1 MRRTAYVFLA
11 LLVLADASLRC
22 PIAAVPATTSHN
34 QAQTSTRAPI
44 SGLTTMN
51 SVDAERVGK
60 LFDTS
65 NPTLNAYANPNT
77 KGVTFRTSWADVEPA
92 DGTYDFSKLDTVF
105 ANAEKNGKWVA
116 LILIPGFGT
125 PSWALKGVQTVSM
138 PIRYGAGSLSGTPL
152 PLPVPWDSTYLT
164 RWFAFLQ
171 AIGNRYESH
180 ASFRMIAAAGPT
192 SVSAEMSL
200 PDSPD
205 DLIQWKNA
213 GYTSQKYEDAWKQ
226 TFSAYASTFPNQY
239 FSLALY
245 PGLPIPHKGER
256 TATREKVIGL
266 GMQYPSQFAL
276 EEDGLNANKST
287 TMFGYTTVMAN
298 IGQATTGFGMTTSA
312 MLKPQNMGAA
322 GNPPLALRESID
334 LGMVPN
340 AADQRVNFLQIYEPD
355 VTAQEMQSTL
365 QYGASLFGPSKPP
378 TPTRPHGVHGST
390 PP

>member
-1 MRRTAYVFLA
+1 LA
-11 LLVLADASLRC
+11 LLVLAATSLLC
-22 PIAAVPATTSHN
+22 PIGAVAGATSHS
-34 QAQTSTRAPI
+34 QGQTSAQSRAVL

-125 PSWALKGVQTVSM
+125 PSWALKDVQTVSM
-138 PIRYGAGSLSGTPL
+138 PIPYGPGSSSPTPL
-152 PLPVPWDSTYLT
+152 PLPVPWDSTYLS

-171 AIGNRYESH
+171 AIANRYESH

-192 SVSAEMSL
+192 SVSSEMSL
-200 PDSPD
+200 PSRPD
-205 DLIQWKNA
+205 EIVQWKNA

-239 FSLALY
+239 FSLSLY

-256 TATREKVIGL
+256 TATRDAVISL
-266 GMQYPSQFAL
+266 GMKYPSQFTL

-287 TMFGYTTVMAN
+287 TIFGYTAVMAH
-298 IGQATTGFGMTTSA
+298 IGQVATGFGMTTSA
-312 MLKPQNMGAA
+312 MVKPQNMGAA

-334 LGMVPN
+334 KGMVPN
-340 AADQRVNFLQIYEPD
+340 ASGQRVNFLQIYEPD
-355 VTAQEMQSTL
+355 VTAQEMQTTL
-365 QYGASLFGPSKPP
+365 QYGASLFEPSKPP
-378 TPTRPHGVHGST
+378 TPTRPPQVHGST